1 MPATRSSCRFSIGG
15 NRLEEIHAKVRPTN
29 ALGISGN
36 RQERKDGCDADDL
49 KKRLRKRE
57 RKNGRQL
64 RSAVWPREKEN
75 ATNQVGNV
83 MDKPGQ
89 GGSELHVQE

>member
-1 MPATRSSCRFSIGG
+1 MR
-15 NRLEEIHAKVRPTN
+15 AKVRPAN
-29 ALGISGN
+29 ALGISSN

-49 KKRLRKRE
+49 EKRLRE
-57 RKNGRQL
+57 RKRKDGAEL
-64 RSAVWPREKEN
+64 RSPVWPCEKEN

-89 GGSELHVQE
+89 GGSELHVQG

>member
-1 MPATRSSCRFSIGG
+1 MRATD
-15 NRLEEIHAKVRPTN
+15 

-36 RQERKDGCDADDL
+36 RQERKDRCDADDL
-49 KKRLRKRE
+49 EKRLCKRE
-57 RKNGRQL
+57 RKNGAEL

-75 ATNQVGNV
+75 ATNQIGDV